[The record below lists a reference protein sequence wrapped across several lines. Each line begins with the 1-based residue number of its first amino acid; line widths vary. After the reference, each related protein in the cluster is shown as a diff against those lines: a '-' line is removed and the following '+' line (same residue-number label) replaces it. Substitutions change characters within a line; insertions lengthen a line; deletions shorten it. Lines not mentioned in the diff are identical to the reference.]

1 VGVSRAFIPF
11 WNPGTG
17 GSAVP
22 PYLVEINWAATAQI
36 YILFGILFI
45 SALLALG
52 GLLLRMRMFQAVKL
66 GETA

>member
-1 VGVSRAFIPF
+1 
-11 WNPGTG
+11 
-17 GSAVP
+17 
-22 PYLVEINWAATAQI
+22 VEINWAATAQI